1 MAAVLFHKAIAGS
14 KPFGMLDYHPVYD
27 IILFMNAADITKQNR
42 GELLVKYLIPT
53 ILGNLS
59 VFLFTIVDGIFV
71 GQGAGVD
78 ALGAIN
84 LVFPFIMFFNAV
96 SMLTTIGGL
105 TICAIRFGRGDEDG
119 ANEVF
124 IHSFIMTVVI
134 GILFCFL
141 AVVFPEPLCRMM
153 GANDT
158 FIGMAKDYLFWY
170 GVFMIP
176 CSMLVSLHG
185 FVRNDGR
192 PTLASVSTIIA
203 ASLNIF
209 GDWLLIFPLH
219 MGLKG
224 AAIATGIAQT
234 VELLILLSHFA
245 MKKGALRFHR
255 REWKWNLTGMVLL
268 RGLPECISQF
278 CVPITTILTN
288 WVLVSMLGDSA
299 VNSYSIICY
308 VSCLSVAIFTGCAEG
323 LQPLFGQCY
332 GSENETEL
340 KFYKRAGLIISGGG
354 SAIITGI
361 IIALTIPICHLYA
374 ADAATMAVTV
384 PALPEYAWGF
394 VMQAFNV
401 VIGAYLYSTTRTKQA
416 VIINCLRTFVVNV
429 VAVLLLPRIFP
440 PQIIWFSF
448 GLYEAIVLVIA
459 VILMQASDRK
469 GVIGRALE

>member
-1 MAAVLFHKAIAGS
+1 METAA
-14 KPFGMLDYHPVYD
+14 
-27 IILFMNAADITKQNR
+27 ITRQNR
-42 GELLVKYLIPT
+42 RKLLAKYLIPT

-84 LVFPFIMFFNAV
+84 LVFPFVMFFNAV

-105 TICAIRFGRGDEDG
+105 TICAIRFGRGDKDG

-124 IHSFIMTVVI
+124 IHSVVMTLAI
-134 GILFCFL
+134 SILFSFL
-141 AVVFPEPLCRMM
+141 ALVFPEPLCRMM

-158 FIGMAKDYLFWY
+158 FLEMARDYIFWY

-176 CSMLVSLHG
+176 CGMLISLHG

-192 PTLASVSTIIA
+192 PGLASVSTIIA
-203 ASLNIF
+203 TLINVF
-209 GDWLLIFPLH
+209 GDWLFIFPLH

-234 VELLILLSHFA
+234 IELLILLSHFVL
-245 MKKGALRFHR
+245 KKGVLRFHKR
-255 REWKWNLTGMVLL
+255 KWRWNLTGRILV

-308 VSCLSVAIFTGCAEG
+308 VSCFSVAIFAGCAEG

-332 GSENETEL
+332 GSGNETEL
-340 KFYKRAGLIISGGG
+340 KFYKRAGIIIGGGG
-354 SAIITGI
+354 SAVITGI
-361 IIALTIPICHLYA
+361 IVALTVPICHLYA

-394 VMQAFNV
+394 IMQAFNV
-401 VIGAYLYSTTRTKQA
+401 VISAYLYSTTRTKQA

-429 VAVLLLPRIFP
+429 LVVLLLPRIFP
-440 PQIIWFSF
+440 PQIIWFTF
-448 GLYEAIVLVIA
+448 GIYEAIVLVIA
-459 VILMQASDRK
+459 VILMQTSDKK
-469 GVIGRALE
+469 GVVGRALE